1 MKKLFPLIS
10 FLLFSQLALFATT
23 PYNLEGFKALNVI
36 VLDKSETISPQLI
49 MRITAELKSK
59 LEKNGIESKK
69 DDVGA
74 LFVKITSTK
83 IGKITVAHIHLGIGE
98 EAEVKRSHPV
108 KSFAL
113 TYSYDDLVESE
124 NIEAE
129 IYDSVIN
136 FLIEEFLEQYRED
149 NEE

>member
-1 MKKLFPLIS
+1 MKKFSFVIC
-10 FLLFSQLALFATT
+10 FLLFSQFTLYATT

-36 VLDKSETISPQLI
+36 VVDNSATISPQLTK
-49 MRITAELKSK
+49 RLVTELKSK

-69 DDVGA
+69 DNVGA

-83 IGKITVAHIHLGIGE
+83 IGKITVAHIHLGMGE
-98 EAEVKRSHPV
+98 EAEVERSYKV

-113 TYSYDDLVESE
+113 TYSYDDMIESE

-129 IYDSVIN
+129 VYDSVMN